1 MVSAAPSCM
10 EGSVELRGIGATQAS
25 EGTVQLCKDGQWGT
39 ICDDD
44 WETADAVVVCRQ
56 LGLMTDGR

>member
-1 MVSAAPSCM
+1 M
-10 EGSVELRGIGATQAS
+10 ELRGIGATQAS